1 MLYVATCAQNCII
14 EGPVLTKLQLK
25 ELKLAMEP
33 SLLTREC
40 TAAVSAYF
48 KKSMDETRSDHVSV
62 CLSVCLCVC
71 SRVYLQ
77 NYTSDIHRI
86 FLHVTCGW
94 LGPSLAP
101 LRYVTYFRFYG

>member
-14 EGPVLTKLQLK
+14 DGPVLTKSQLR

-48 KKSMDETRSDHVSV
+48 KKSMDETRSDYVSV
-62 CLSVCLCVC
+62 CLSVCV
-71 SRVYLQ
+71 SARE
-77 NYTSDIHRI
+77 HI
-86 FLHVTCGW
+86 FETTRPIFTEFFVHVTCGW